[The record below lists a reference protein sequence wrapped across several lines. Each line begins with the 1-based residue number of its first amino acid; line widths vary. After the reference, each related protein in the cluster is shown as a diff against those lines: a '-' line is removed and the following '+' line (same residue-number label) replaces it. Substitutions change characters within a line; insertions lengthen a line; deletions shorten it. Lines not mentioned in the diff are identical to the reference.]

1 MGKRVIILFLSIFLM
16 MVACQTWTIAKGI
29 PMMTKD
35 QLKSMLGN
43 PDLTIIDVRYGLD
56 WTESDM
62 KIQGAVRE
70 DPVNVKSWAD
80 KYAKNRLIVLY
91 CA

>member
-56 WTESDM
+56 WTESDV

-80 KYAKNRLIVLY
+80 QYAKNRLIVLY

>member
-1 MGKRVIILFLSIFLM
+1 MGKRVMVVFLSIFTV
-16 MVACQTWTIAKGI
+16 MVACQTLTVAKEV
-29 PMMTKD
+29 PVMTKD

-80 KYAKNRLIVLY
+80 KYPKDRIIVLY

>member
-1 MGKRVIILFLSIFLM
+1 MRKRVTVAFLSIFVVM
-16 MVACQTWTIAKGI
+16 AACQTLAMAKEVPI
-29 PMMTKD
+29 ITRD

-56 WTESDM
+56 WTESDV

-80 KYAKNRLIVLY
+80 KYPKDRIIVLY

>member
-1 MGKRVIILFLSIFLM
+1 MRKKM
-16 MVACQTWTIAKGI
+16 MLLGPLLAMMMACATLTTSKGI

-35 QLKSMLGN
+35 ELKSMIGN

-70 DPVNVKSWAD
+70 DPTKVTSWAP
-80 KYAKNRLIVLY
+80 KYPKDRLIVLY

>member
-1 MGKRVIILFLSIFLM
+1 MRSRMVLLGPLLAM
-16 MVACQTWTIAKGI
+16 MRACATLTMSKTV

-35 QLKSMLGN
+35 QLKAMLGN

-56 WTESDM
+56 WTDSDM
-62 KIQGAVRE
+62 KVKGAVRE
-70 DPVNVKSWAD
+70 DPTKVTSWAPKYPKD
-80 KYAKNRLIVLY
+80 KLIVLY